1 VPATS
6 TGERRP
12 EQQSVGFAMGLTVEQ
27 ISKILARSRVSSF
40 CNIVLGESYAKLKTL
55 LYPRPPYNFFE
66 IKKRSG
72 GVRQIAEPTKRL
84 KDIQLRVL
92 GFLEKDR
99 GPYKPSVH
107 GFVPRRSIVTN
118 ARTHCSPKTHQILN
132 IDLEDFFPSI
142 TFYRV
147 RGALQSHPYHCS
159 HAVATVIAQICTVD
173 GVLPQGAPT
182 SPFLSN
188 LICRSLDAD
197 LNNLARRNRAK
208 YTRYADDI
216 TFSFATRSSTGLPAA
231 ICSVGADGRVTLG
244 AELNDLI
251 TTKHNFKIKES
262 KTRVS
267 NRATRM
273 EVTGITI
280 NKHPNVPRIFIDR
293 VRGALNAWK
302 KHGYAAAESAW
313 QKRVRESGTVAYE
326 KKPWKRQTRLGVPP
340 LLKNVLWGKLLYL
353 RMVRGSEDLLYTRLA
368 ERYNALVEFE
378 QSIGLFS
385 APKLPVVPVV
395 RDHKTAMDA
404 TFVIEWSADYRISKE
419 DVDSIIGQG
428 TAFSYRQQNFL
439 VTCSHVFEGKATVG
453 SMEVPVDIDT
463 AELENLSIH
472 VVHPHLKERWPAK
485 VLYRNRQ
492 FDFAIMCFDGE
503 IPPHRF
509 YPALESPIEVR
520 DEGMLIGF
528 PAYKNW
534 NLPDMNELAVLNRS
548 EPHRGMRSF
557 TITGAGTIRPG
568 NSGGPFTDMR
578 FRVAG
583 MAQRGAY
590 LGNGHDECLCFEVM
604 DDLIAKWRE
613 KTAAECATATTNAA
627 MAENKV
633 DASGSLEQLP

>member
-1 VPATS
+1 
-6 TGERRP
+6 
-12 EQQSVGFAMGLTVEQ
+12 MGLTIEQ
-27 ISKILARSRVSSF
+27 ITKILVRSRVSEF
-40 CNIVLGESYAKLKTL
+40 CDEILGVPYSQIKKL
-55 LYPRPPYNFFE
+55 LYPRAPYLFFE
-66 IKKRSG
+66 LKKRSG
-72 GVRQIAEPTKRL
+72 GVRRIAKPTKRL
-84 KDIQLRVL
+84 KDLQLRVL
-92 GFLEKDR
+92 DFLEKNR
-99 GPYKPSVH
+99 GPYKASVH
-107 GFVPRRSIVTN
+107 GFIPRRSIVTN

-132 IDLEDFFPSI
+132 LDLEDFFPSI

-231 ICSVGADGRVTLG
+231 ICSVGIDGRVTLG

-251 TTKHNFKIKES
+251 TTKHNFKINES

-302 KHGYAAAESAW
+302 NHGYAAAESAW
-313 QKRVRESGTVAYE
+313 QKRVRENSTAAYE

-353 RMVRGSEDLLYTRLA
+353 RMVRGAEDLLYTRLA
-368 ERYNALVEFE
+368 ERYNELVNAE
-378 QSIGLFS
+378 QTSRPFA
-385 APKLPVVPVV
+385 APRLPVVPVV
-395 RDHKTAMDA
+395 SDHTTAMDA
-404 TFVIEWSADYRISKE
+404 TFVVQWSADYRFGKN
-419 DVDSIIGQG
+419 DTDMVGKQG
-428 TAFSYRQQNFL
+428 TAFAYRHENFL
-439 VTCSHVFEGKATVG
+439 VTCDHVFETIATSG
-453 SMEVPVDIDT
+453 NLSTECNISSN
-463 AELENLSIH
+463 EIENLSI
-472 VVHPHLKERWPAK
+472 VLIHPHRRQEWPAK
-485 VLYRNRQ
+485 VLYRNAQ
-492 FDFAIMCFDGE
+492 FDFAIMCFEGE

-509 YPALESPIEVR
+509 FAALEAPIQPR
-520 DEGMLIGF
+520 DRGMLIGF
-528 PAYKNW
+528 PDYGNW
-534 NLPDMNELAVLNRS
+534 NLPDINEQAVLNRR
-548 EPHRGMRSF
+548 EPNRGMRSF
-557 TITGAGTIRPG
+557 TITGAGSIRPG
-568 NSGGPFTDMR
+568 NSGGPFTDLR

-590 LGNGHDECLCFEVM
+590 MGTGHDDCLCFEIM
-604 DDLIAKWRE
+604 DELIERWRAQVVAAE
-613 KTAAECATATTNAA
+613 AAAAITAAAQIQDVDEPNAI
-627 MAENKV
+627 
-633 DASGSLEQLP
+633 GQLPDEAREE